1 MKKDVAFSLPQGY
14 TLRINQP
21 HYHMTNTLI
30 AAADFTAIDR
40 HYGFK
45 TEIKAGEKLPN
56 PKMIR
61 IIENEF
67 FWIDQAGNRDTE
79 TLPIELLA
87 K

>member
-21 HYHMTNTLI
+21 HYHMTNTFI

-61 IIENEF
+61 IVENEF
-67 FWIDQAGNRDTE
+67 FWIGQAGNPDTE
-79 TLPIELLA
+79 ALPIELLV

>member
-1 MKKDVAFSLPQGY
+1 MKKDVAFSRPQGY

>member
-21 HYHMTNTLI
+21 HYHMTTTLI

-61 IIENEF
+61 IVENEF

>member
-1 MKKDVAFSLPQGY
+1 MKKDVAFLQLRGY

-21 HYHMTNTLI
+21 HYHMTNTFT
-30 AAADFTAIDR
+30 AATTFTAIDR

-61 IIENEF
+61 IVENEF

-79 TLPIELLA
+79 VLPIELLA

>member
-1 MKKDVAFSLPQGY
+1 MKKDVAFLLLRGY

-21 HYHMTNTLI
+21 HYHMTTT
-30 AAADFTAIDR
+30 FTAATTFTAVDR
-40 HYGFK
+40 YYGFK

-61 IIENEF
+61 IVENEF

-79 TLPIELLA
+79 ALPIELLA

>member
-1 MKKDVAFSLPQGY
+1 MKKDVAFRRPQGY